1 MQQNGQ
7 KFSDKCFSIG
17 KMPICQSETFLRNV
31 SIPRGDKLTENLPG
45 SLPAHPPICFP
56 INLLSYLSLDTGM
69 YLQNIST
76 QIAELGARPSRNP
89 DWKHTHLIRAARNI
103 FWDTKCSQ
111 EHQGIL
117 LNFISTY
124 IHIQQLCV
132 CFGFY
137 CFFFFCF
144 VLFSPLLSPQL
155 SFFTRGKFCF
165 LVISS
170 RRAGGTLMNFRDHSV
185 CIFDSLV
192 NFLLKC
198 LSFRGQKHLSQ
209 TIGEVCRIPR

>member
-1 MQQNGQ
+1 M
-7 KFSDKCFSIG
+7 
-17 KMPICQSETFLRNV
+17 
-31 SIPRGDKLTENLPG
+31 
-45 SLPAHPPICFP
+45 
-56 INLLSYLSLDTGM
+56 SLDTGM
-69 YLQNIST
+69 YLQNISM
-76 QIAELGARPSRNP
+76 QIADEMGARPSRNP

-103 FWDTKCSQ
+103 FWDTKCCSQ

-132 CFGFY
+132 CVFLFLLL
-137 CFFFFCF
+137 FCF

-170 RRAGGTLMNFRDHSV
+170 SRAGGTLTNFRDHSM

-198 LSFRGQKHLSQ
+198 LTFRGQKHLA
-209 TIGEVCRIPR
+209 